1 MTSSFTSLS
10 CFRLKTFYKAL
21 VTTRRTC
28 KCVLSACKNAG
39 KILRFVRASTDSVRN
54 VEHAESTQTAR
65 SIFIACRT
73 FSACGLLTLRLSL
86 ALRTTHLARACS
98 CVLHLARACCARDKC
113 VVRAYSALACG
124 THVHVLSKYV
134 LRTCTHVVRTDFCK
148 ILKFEPTN
156 INFRF
161 HFQVQNAA

>member
-1 MTSSFTSLS
+1 MLPRFLVFCRNQCAQRACKCGARTYSVRARESRTLVPS
-10 CFRLKTFYKAL
+10 KAL

-86 ALRTTHLARACS
+86 ALRTTHLARAWS
-98 CVLHLARACCARDKC
+98 CVLHLARACCARDKY
-113 VVRAYSALACG
+113 VVGALPNICCPMRTLNSRERYLLRRYSARARGDL
-124 THVHVLSKYV
+124 
-134 LRTCTHVVRTDFCK
+134 
-148 ILKFEPTN
+148 
-156 INFRF
+156 
-161 HFQVQNAA
+161 